1 MNAERRIV
9 MKQVIKKNDCND
21 VNQATAEFINGL
33 DSDFVIDKIDITE
46 DEAVVEFHQMEH
58 RTQFAM

>member
-1 MNAERRIV
+1 MTH
-9 MKQVIKKNDCND
+9 VIKKNDCTD

-46 DEAVVEFHQMEH
+46 DEAVIEFHQMEH
-58 RTQFAM
+58 GTLSAV

>member
-1 MNAERRIV
+1 MTH
-9 MKQVIKKNDCND
+9 VIKKNDCTD

-46 DEAVVEFHQMEH
+46 DEAVVEFHQIENGDL
-58 RTQFAM
+58 FAV

>member
-1 MNAERRIV
+1 MT
-9 MKQVIKKNDCND
+9 QVIKKNDCND
-21 VNQATAEFINGL
+21 IHQATAEFINGL

-58 RTQFAM
+58 GTMFAV

>member
-1 MNAERRIV
+1 MTH
-9 MKQVIKKNDCND
+9 VIKKTDCTD

-46 DEAVVEFHQMEH
+46 DEAVIEFHQIEH
-58 RTQFAM
+58 GTLFAV